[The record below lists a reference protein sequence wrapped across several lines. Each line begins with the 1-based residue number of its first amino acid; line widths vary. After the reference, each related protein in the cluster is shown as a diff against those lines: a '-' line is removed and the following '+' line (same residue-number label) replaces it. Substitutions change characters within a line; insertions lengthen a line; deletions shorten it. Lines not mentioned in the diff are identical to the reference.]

1 MIDLSSRKD
10 QHLAVFGLGASG
22 LAAARALAASGADV
36 EAWDDNA
43 DQRHA
48 ASGMGIRL
56 TAPSNM
62 DFAKLDAL
70 VLAPGIPLTH
80 KPHPVVQQ
88 ARAADRPIIGDIE
101 LLVEACPQ
109 ARFIGITGTNGKST
123 TTALLGHILE
133 QAGLAPQ
140 VGGNLG
146 PPALAFE
153 PPEPGGLM
161 VLELS
166 SYQLDLT
173 TRATFDIAVLLN
185 LSPDHLSR
193 HGDMDGYVAAKR
205 RIFRERPDGGAARTA
220 VIGVDDRLSRKVRDE
235 IARRAQWKVISV
247 SGSGPLDAG
256 VYVAGGTL
264 FDAIASKAQPVC
276 DVSAIPT
283 LPGSHNWQNAAA
295 AYAAARSLGVPSDRI
310 AAALATYP
318 GLPHRAELVAT
329 IGGVRYINDSKAT
342 NVDAAARAI
351 ASFDAIY
358 WIAGGQAKGDR
369 LDDIAAL
376 AANIRHAFLI
386 GEAEDAFAAALDG
399 IVPFTRCGD
408 LASAIRAAHDMAQKA
423 GDEKAVVLLSP
434 ACASFDQWKN
444 FEARGDA
451 FRTLVR
457 GLAGSSGKSAAA
469 KEKTS

>member
-1 MIDLSSRKD
+1 MINIHSRRD

-22 LAAARALAASGADV
+22 LATARALAASGAEI
-36 EAWDDNA
+36 EAWDDNS

-48 ASGMGIRL
+48 ASDLGIRL
-56 TAPSNM
+56 TPPSDM
-62 DFAKLDAL
+62 AFDQLDAL

-80 KPHPVVQQ
+80 KPHAIVGQ
-88 ARAADRPIIGDIE
+88 ARAAHRPIIGDIE

-140 VGGNLG
+140 IGGNLG
-146 PPALAFE
+146 PPALDFE

-173 TRATFDIAVLLN
+173 VRATFDIAVLLN
-185 LSPDHLSR
+185 LSPDHLDR

-205 RIFRERPDGGAARTA
+205 RIFREREGDKAARTA
-220 VIGVDDRLSRKVRDE
+220 IIGVDDRLSRAVRDE
-235 IARRAQWKVISV
+235 IAQLGQWTVISV
-247 SGSGPLDAG
+247 SGDRILESG
-256 VYVAGGTL
+256 VYVTNGTL
-264 FDAIASKAQPVC
+264 FDAIDGNARPVC
-276 DVSAIPT
+276 ELSAIAT

-295 AYAAARSLGVPSDRI
+295 AYAAARSLGVPSDII
-310 AAALATYP
+310 ANALAKFR

-329 IGGVRYINDSKAT
+329 IGKVRYINDSKAT
-342 NVDAAARAI
+342 NVEAASRAI
-351 ASFDAIY
+351 ASYDAIY
-358 WIAGGQAKGDR
+358 WIAGGQAKDDA
-369 LDDIAAL
+369 LDAITPYAS
-376 AANIRHAFLI
+376 NIRHAFLI
-386 GEAEDAFAAALDG
+386 GDSEDAFATALEG
-399 IVPFTRCGD
+399 FVPYTRSGD
-408 LASAIRAAHDMAQKA
+408 LASALSAAHGMAQDA
-423 GDEKAVVLLSP
+423 DSENSVVLLSP

-451 FRTLVR
+451 FRALIR
-457 GLAGSSGKSAAA
+457 NRAA
-469 KEKTS
+469 EEIS